1 LSNLHRR
8 LNISR
13 KTHEVQD
20 KDETWLKTAKLWER
34 TCRGDARVYDGF
46 YRENAPRLLGFLRQL
61 LGDAQTA
68 EDVTQETF
76 LHLWRRPGG
85 FHGFRFVSAQEG
97 EAARNTLPNCRLS
110 LLLFLCR

>member
-1 LSNLHRR
+1 MAEDR
-8 LNISR
+8 
-13 KTHEVQD
+13 E
-20 KDETWLKTAKLWER
+20 LWER
-34 TCRGDARVYDGF
+34 ICRGDARVYDGF

-85 FHGFRFVSAQEG
+85 FHGFRFVSAQDG
-97 EAARNTLPNCRLS
+97 EAAQHATELPTRPLAVLVPLNDWSESRG
-110 LLLFLCR
+110 RRGVRH